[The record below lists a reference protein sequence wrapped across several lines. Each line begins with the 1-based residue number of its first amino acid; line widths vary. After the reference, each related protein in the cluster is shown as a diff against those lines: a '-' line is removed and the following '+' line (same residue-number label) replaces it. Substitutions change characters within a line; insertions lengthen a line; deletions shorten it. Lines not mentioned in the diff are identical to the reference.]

1 LICETDVL
9 AVQRLRKTY
18 KSGKQANRDVSLE
31 LHPAELF
38 CLMGP
43 NGAGKTTFVRQLAG
57 LLRPSSGDIWVC
69 GTHVNTNPRKT
80 KSQIGYQPQHLTGLS
95 ELTFREAVYFI
106 GRLRLL
112 SKAAIAERV
121 EGFAA
126 VIDLESVWETQIGR
140 LSGGYRKILSLVL
153 ALLPSAPLVL
163 LDEPTAGLDPIHRRK
178 VWRLVHQAR
187 EAGAAVL
194 VASHHLDEIESHA
207 DRYAIMID
215 GRWVKSGDMANLA
228 REACNDAHIA
238 VRIFPIAA
246 MGDRVRDILNAADIP
261 SQVDEDQRC
270 VVAHVPRGGLGEVM
284 RLYTEQMSE
293 MAQGI
298 TVGRGELES
307 YYMRAV
313 AEEGAS

>member
-1 LICETDVL
+1 
-9 AVQRLRKTY
+9 
-18 KSGKQANRDVSLE
+18 
-31 LHPAELF
+31 
-38 CLMGP
+38 
-43 NGAGKTTFVRQLAG
+43 
-57 LLRPSSGDIWVC
+57 
-69 GTHVNTNPRKT
+69 
-80 KSQIGYQPQHLTGLS
+80 
-95 ELTFREAVYFI
+95 
-106 GRLRLL
+106 
-112 SKAAIAERV
+112 
-121 EGFAA
+121 
-126 VIDLESVWETQIGR
+126 
-140 LSGGYRKILSLVL
+140 
-153 ALLPSAPLVL
+153 
-163 LDEPTAGLDPIHRRK
+163 
-178 VWRLVHQAR
+178 VHQAR